1 MEPTFR
7 SLLYDHPH
15 LYDLVFPDPNETLV
29 EMCRATFKRYLPV
42 PPTSLLD
49 IGCGNG
55 RLLASLSASIPGKM
69 GRGHTPAR
77 STSPSQKRRTPP
89 GSY

>member
-42 PPTSLLD
+42 PPLLLD
-49 IGCGNG
+49 
-55 RLLASLSASIPGKM
+55 
-69 GRGHTPAR
+69 
-77 STSPSQKRRTPP
+77 
-89 GSY
+89 

>member
-1 MEPTFR
+1 
-7 SLLYDHPH
+7 LLYDHPL

-55 RLLASLSASIPGKM
+55 R
-69 GRGHTPAR
+69 
-77 STSPSQKRRTPP
+77 
-89 GSY
+89 